1 MDSYSSRL
9 PRLLVL
15 VATALAFSAGRRFER
30 RAAGDPQ
37 SDAALR
43 PVPRAEPDPPQVR
56 AMEAGR
62 GRDADRPSEIPLRG
76 WQDILVRTYKEFL
89 DDQAPL
95 VAAGVTF
102 YSLLALFPGIGAFV
116 AVWGLFGD
124 VTQARE
130 NLRALAAVL
139 PGGAISVIG
148 DHMSNVAA
156 ARAGG
161 LSLAAVSGFLVSLWS
176 ANGAMKAII
185 AGVGIAYDEAD
196 ERSFLRKTLT
206 SLAFT
211 LGFLTFA
218 LAVAAVVVTRPVIE
232 AHAGPVASSAF
243 ALVAWACLFVA
254 LVLGL
259 GVLYRYGPSRDRA
272 KWRWITWGSVV
283 AGAAWLT
290 ASVGFSVYAANFGTY
305 DRTYGTLGAVI
316 GFMTWIWISAMVVL
330 LGAELNSEIEHQTA
344 RDSTVGPPQPL
355 GRRGATMA
363 DTVGAAQGG

>member
-1 MDSYSSRL
+1 METENARRPGPL
-9 PRLLVL
+9 ALL
-15 VATALAFSAGRRFER
+15 AAALAFSAGRRFER
-30 RAAGDPQ
+30 RAG
-37 SDAALR
+37 AA
-43 PVPRAEPDPPQVR
+43 RAETARRPAQTGEADTAR
-56 AMEAGR
+56 ARAEESGR
-62 GRDADRPSEIPLRG
+62 GRLAERPSEIPRKG
-76 WQDILVRTYKEFL
+76 WKDILVRTYKEFL

-116 AVWGLFGD
+116 AVWGLFAD
-124 VTQARE
+124 VTQAQKDLE
-130 NLRALAAVL
+130 SLAAVL
-139 PGGAISVIG
+139 PGGAITVVG
-148 DHMSNVAA
+148 DHMANVAA
-156 ARAGG
+156 AHEGG
-161 LSLAAVSGFLVSLWS
+161 LSLAAVSGFAVSLWS

-232 AHAGPVASSAF
+232 AHAGAVGSTVF
-243 ALVAWACLFVA
+243 TLVAWACLFA
-254 LVLGL
+254 ILVLGL

-272 KWRWITWGSVV
+272 KWRWITRGSLV

-344 RDSTVGPPQPL
+344 RDSTVGPPEPL